1 MYVIDLIKKFA
12 DVKDVK
18 ALSRIGVC
26 AYMCVCVRVCVYV
39 RGHPSHPSHPS
50 HKEKRII
57 ETKAYETFD
66 KMRGFTSGLIA
77 FTSFTSRG
85 LA

>member
-1 MYVIDLIKKFA
+1 MYVIDLIKKFGH
-12 DVKDVK
+12 VKDVK
-18 ALSRIGVC
+18 ALSRTGVC
-26 AYMCVCVRVCVYV
+26 VYMCVCVRVCVYV
-39 RGHPSHPSHPS
+39 RGHPSRPSHPS

-57 ETKAYETFD
+57 ETKTYKIFD
-66 KMRGFTSGLIA
+66 KTRGFTSGLIA